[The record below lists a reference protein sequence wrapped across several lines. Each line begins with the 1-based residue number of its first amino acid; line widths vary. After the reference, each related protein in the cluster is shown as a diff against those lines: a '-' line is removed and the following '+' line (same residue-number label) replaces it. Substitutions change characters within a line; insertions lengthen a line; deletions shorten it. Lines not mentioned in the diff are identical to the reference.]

1 MSNSVLEH
9 FGLMDNSGF
18 GVDLNDRYAHDLVQ
32 RDANDARRSLRS
44 LLDRFLLVRV
54 VQSTF
59 TSEEAIQ
66 FAAIV
71 GDILGDR
78 EVGTTSIG
86 SKSAELKVL
95 SSARTESGTSIGD
108 KGADA
113 QVWHTDGSQRNQ
125 PNLYT
130 ILFAK
135 KIPPNPPKTSFLS
148 AYSLYETLP
157 LDLKRTISKL
167 QAVHSLHNRSQSV
180 EAFFDGVAAPLEQR
194 LEGPRHPLVR
204 RHPNTNRPLLYM
216 PRRRD
221 ALIEGMGE
229 AQSRE
234 LMERLWAHVLVRT
247 DFHSIALEENDL
259 VLFDNCALLH
269 NREGWDSKHDRTVL
283 HLAIE
288 GQAPEPMYR

>member
-1 MSNSVLEH
+1 MPIMEDFS
-9 FGLMDNSGF
+9 MIDNSGF
-18 GVDLNDRYAHDLVQ
+18 GADLSDHYARDLLQ
-32 RDANDARRSLRS
+32 RNENDARRSLRS

-78 EVGTTSIG
+78 EVGSTSIG
-86 SKSAELKVL
+86 TKSTEMKVL
-95 SSARTESGTSIGD
+95 SSARTKSGTSIGD

-135 KIPPNPPKTSFLS
+135 KIPPTPPKTSFLS

-157 LDLKRTISKL
+157 LELKRTIWKL
-167 QAVHSLHNRSQSV
+167 KAVHSLHNRSQSV
-180 EAFFDGVAAPLEQR
+180 ESFFEGVVAPLEQR
-194 LEGPRHPLVR
+194 SEGPRHPLVR

-221 ALIEGMGE
+221 ALIEGMSE

-234 LMERLWAHVLVRT
+234 LLERLWAHVLVRT

-269 NREGWDSKHDRTVL
+269 NREGWDPKYDRTVL

-288 GQAPEPMYR
+288 GQGPEPMYG